1 MGALCSSGYGAESDG
16 SERRTSS
23 GHPAA
28 GAARITGSGAPGP
41 DRRCGVSGVAKLRK
55 TGSVIEP
62 TRHGEV
68 AVVTLNRPPANFV
81 DTEYLDEIATAVEAV
96 ADARAIVLASDGKH
110 FCAGAALGG
119 AGGGAGGSRSA
130 DGRHI
135 YDVAIRLFEQP
146 VPMVAAVQGS
156 AVGAG
161 LGLALTAD
169 FRVAT
174 PRTRFLANFAL
185 LGFHHG
191 FGMTETLPRVVGM
204 QRATE
209 MFCTAQPVFGPQAL
223 AIGLCDRVVEPDRLL
238 AEALELAGTIAGNA
252 PLAVASIRATMRAD
266 LAERVRVAMSR
277 ERAEQDRLMRTADFA
292 EGVSA
297 VRERRPPAFEGR

>member
-1 MGALCSSGYGAESDG
+1 M
-16 SERRTSS
+16 
-23 GHPAA
+23 
-28 GAARITGSGAPGP
+28 IT
-41 DRRCGVSGVAKLRK
+41 
-55 TGSVIEP
+55 P
-62 TRHGEV
+62 TRHGDV

-81 DTEYLDEIATAVEAV
+81 DTEYLDEITCAVEAA

-119 AGGGAGGSRSA
+119 GGSPGSRSA

-135 YDVAIRLFEQP
+135 YDVAIRLFEQT

-161 LGLALTAD
+161 LGLALAAD

-174 PRTRFLANFAL
+174 RETRFLASFAL

-191 FGMTETLPRVVGM
+191 FGMTETLPRVVGV

-209 MFCTAQPVFGPQAL
+209 MFCTAQPVLGPQAL
-223 AIGLCDRVVEPDRLL
+223 AMGLCDRLVDPDRLL
-238 AEALELAGTIAGNA
+238 AEALEFAATIAGCA
-252 PLAVASIRATMRAD
+252 PLAVASIRRTMRAD
-266 LAERVRVAMSR
+266 LAERVRAAMR
-277 ERAEQDRLMRTADFA
+277 HERGEQDRLMRTSDFA
-292 EGVSA
+292 EGVAA
-297 VRERRPPAFEGR
+297 VRERRTPTFEGR